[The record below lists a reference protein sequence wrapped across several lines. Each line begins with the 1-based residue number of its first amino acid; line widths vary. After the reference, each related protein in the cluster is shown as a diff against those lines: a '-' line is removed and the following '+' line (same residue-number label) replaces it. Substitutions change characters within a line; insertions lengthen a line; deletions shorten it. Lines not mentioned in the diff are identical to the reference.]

1 MPFGLAGAPATFL
14 GAMNN
19 TMQPLLRKCVVV
31 FFHDILVYSKSF
43 PEHLAHLTQV
53 LQLLRRD
60 QWKIKTIQVFFWT
73 EQDRIPGPC
82 H

>member
-14 GAMNN
+14 GAMN
-19 TMQPLLRKCVVV
+19 TTLQPLLRKCVVV
-31 FFHDILVYSKSF
+31 FFDDILVYSRCL
-43 PEHLAHLTQV
+43 PEHLEHLHSV

-60 QWKIKTIQVFFWT
+60 
-73 EQDRIPGPC
+73 